1 VSTQAKQTDEL
12 VITDPD
18 KGRSIELSEGQVLEV
33 RLESLP
39 TTGYKWSLDSDST
52 EKLKLIDQTETK
64 PETPGYGAN
73 EHVTTSKHAHWVGI
87 HDRLQYCFR
96 AADTNVIRHRI
107 GRGEVKGPRIL
118 TVGEPIYIKGF
129 LEANHIS
136 MPY

>member
-1 VSTQAKQTDEL
+1 MSTQAKQTDEL

-64 PETPGYGAN
+64 PETPGYDMP
-73 EHVTTSKHAHWVGI
+73 V
-87 HDRLQYCFR
+87 LQIFKFR
-96 AADTNVIRHRI
+96 AQQTGSGKLHLVYARSWEKSKPPARFYDLDITIQRAR
-107 GRGEVKGPRIL
+107 
-118 TVGEPIYIKGF
+118 T
-129 LEANHIS
+129 
-136 MPY
+136 